1 MKSRKKPKSAFK
13 SNADEDESHDLQEQN
28 LSSEDDDFNASQK
41 LNAGTSS
48 ILNQNDSPDLK
59 LKGKSRCNGGS
70 ASDPQGVYA
79 KVCLLIAFPKNTI
92 AINFKSLNFCP
103 KYCDFELLED

>member
-13 SNADEDESHDLQEQN
+13 SNTGEDESHDLQEQN

-41 LNAGTSS
+41 LNAGISS
-48 ILNQNDSPDLK
+48 VLNQNDSTDLK

-79 KVCLLIAFPKNTI
+79 KVCLPIAFTQNTI
-92 AINFKSLNFCP
+92 ANNFMLWNFCP
-103 KYCDFELLED
+103 NQITVILNY